1 MINEVQIEKNYE
13 FFSQTCLCWKGM
25 VKNMGFLRRG
35 NYDFNTTR
43 MVVDMA
49 KSSIFDFKLQE
60 NVM

>member
-1 MINEVQIEKNYE
+1 
-13 FFSQTCLCWKGM
+13 
-25 VKNMGFLRRG
+25 MGFLRRG
-35 NYDFNTTR
+35 NYDFTTTR